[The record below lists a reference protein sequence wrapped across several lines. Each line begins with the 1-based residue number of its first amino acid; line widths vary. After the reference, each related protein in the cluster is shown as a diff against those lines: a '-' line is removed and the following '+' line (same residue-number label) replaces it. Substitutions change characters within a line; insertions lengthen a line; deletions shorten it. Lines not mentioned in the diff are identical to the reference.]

1 MAHFPVV
8 ILGEWKNRAGSTI
21 VTELDRNDYLISVD
35 DLERM
40 LGDSDLRLFE
50 TAANLEP
57 KRPGMERELG
67 RVAFDRGHIPGAQ
80 FLDLAGAAADTTS
93 GLEFTL
99 PAPAVL
105 EDLFRSLGVN
115 MDSRVVLYSSS
126 SVMWSTRAW
135 WLLHYLGHPRIAVLD
150 GGFAAW
156 CAGRRRVETAVPRF
170 PRGDFEARPRP
181 EVFADKQAV
190 ADAIGD
196 PAVCTVNSLGAALHR
211 GETRSSYARQGRI
224 AGSGNLPF
232 THLLTEGKF
241 KSADEMRE
249 ILAAAGM
256 LNADRVITY
265 CGAGIAATIDA
276 FACLLVGR
284 DQVAVYD
291 GSLSEWALD
300 PNAPM
305 ETGA

>member
-1 MAHFPVV
+1 MDSV
-8 ILGEWKNRAGSTI
+8 RS
-21 VTELDRNDYLISVD
+21 DYLISVD
-35 DLERM
+35 DLERA
-40 LGDSDLRLFE
+40 LGDADLRVFE

-57 KRPGMERELG
+57 KGPGMERELG

-80 FLDLAGAAADTTS
+80 FLDLAGDAADTTS

-99 PAPAVL
+99 PEPAVL
-105 EDLFRSLGVN
+105 EDLFRRLGIN

-126 SVMWSTRAW
+126 NVMWSTRAW
-135 WLLHYLGHPRIAVLD
+135 WLLYYLGFERMSVLD
-150 GGFAAW
+150 GGFDAWRAAG
-156 CAGRRRVETAVPRF
+156 GRAETAVPRY
-170 PRGDFEARPRP
+170 PRGDFKARPRP

-196 PAVCTVNSLGAALHR
+196 PSICTVNSLGAATHR

-232 THLLTEGKF
+232 SELLTEGRF
-241 KSADEMRE
+241 KSPEEMRE
-249 ILAAAGM
+249 VLAASGM
-256 LNADRVITY
+256 LDADRVITY

-276 FACLLVGR
+276 FACILAGQDR
-284 DQVAVYD
+284 VAVYD

-300 PNAPM
+300 PGAPM
-305 ETGA
+305 ETGD

>member
-1 MAHFPVV
+1 MDSV
-8 ILGEWKNRAGSTI
+8 R
-21 VTELDRNDYLISVD
+21 DDYLISAD
-35 DLERM
+35 DLERA
-40 LGDSDLRLFE
+40 LGDPDLRLFE

-57 KRPGMERELG
+57 KGPGMERELG

-80 FLDLAGAAADTTS
+80 FLDLAGDAADTTS

-99 PAPAVL
+99 PEPAVL
-105 EDLFRSLGVN
+105 EELFRHLGIG

-135 WLLHYLGHPRIAVLD
+135 WLLHYLGHPRITVLD
-150 GGFAAW
+150 GGFDAW
-156 CAGRRRVETAVPRF
+156 CAGGRPVVTAVPSF
-170 PRGDFEARPRP
+170 PRGDFKARSRP
-181 EVFADKQAV
+181 ELFADKQAV

-196 PAVCTVNSLGAALHR
+196 PSVCTVNSLGAAMHR

-232 THLLTEGKF
+232 SELLAEGRF
-241 KSADEMRE
+241 KSTDEMRA
-249 ILAAAGM
+249 ILAASGM
-256 LNADRVITY
+256 LDADRVITY

-276 FACLLVGR
+276 FACVLVGQDR
-284 DQVAVYD
+284 VAVYD

-300 PNAPM
+300 PDAPM
-305 ETGA
+305 ETGAGG

>member
-1 MAHFPVV
+1 MESV
-8 ILGEWKNRAGSTI
+8 LS
-21 VTELDRNDYLISVD
+21 DYLISVD
-35 DLERM
+35 DLERA
-40 LGDSDLRLFE
+40 LGDPDLRLFE

-57 KRPGMERELG
+57 KGPGMERELG
-67 RVAFDRGHIPGAQ
+67 WIAFDRGHIPGAQ
-80 FLDLAGAAADTTS
+80 FLDLAGDAADTTS

-99 PAPAVL
+99 PEPAVL
-105 EDLFRSLGVN
+105 EELFRSLGVH

-135 WLLHYLGHPRIAVLD
+135 WLLHYLGYTRMSVLD
-150 GGFAAW
+150 GGFDAW
-156 CAGRRRVETAVPRF
+156 RAGGRPVETAVPRF

-181 EVFADKQAV
+181 DVFADKQAV

-196 PAVCTVNSLGAALHR
+196 PAVCTVNSLGAAMHR

-232 THLLTEGKF
+232 SELLTEGRF
-241 KSADEMRE
+241 KSTAEMRKV
-249 ILAAAGM
+249 LAASGM
-256 LNADRVITY
+256 LDADRVITY

-276 FACLLVGR
+276 FACVLAGQDR
-284 DQVAVYD
+284 VAVYD

-300 PNAPM
+300 PDAPM
-305 ETGA
+305 ETGSS

>member
-1 MAHFPVV
+1 MM
-8 ILGEWKNRAGSTI
+8 GS
-21 VTELDRNDYLISVD
+21 VTSDYLVSADDLDRA
-35 DLERM
+35 
-40 LGDSDLRLFE
+40 LGDPDLRLFE

-57 KRPGMERELG
+57 KGPGMERELG
-67 RVAFDRGHIPGAQ
+67 RVAFDRRHIPGAQ
-80 FLDLAGAAADTTS
+80 FLDLAGDAADTAS

-99 PAPAVL
+99 PEPAAL
-105 EDLFRSLGVN
+105 EELFRRLGVN

-135 WLLHYLGHPRIAVLD
+135 WLLHYLGFERMSVLD
-150 GGFAAW
+150 GGFDAW
-156 CAGRRRVETAVPRF
+156 RGGGRPVERVVPRF

-196 PAVCTVNSLGAALHR
+196 SAVRTVNSLGAAMHR

-232 THLLTEGKF
+232 SELLTEGRF
-241 KSADEMRE
+241 KSTDEMRAV
-249 ILAAAGM
+249 LAASGM
-256 LNADRVITY
+256 LDADRVITY

-276 FACLLVGR
+276 FACVLVGQDR
-284 DQVAVYD
+284 VAVYD

-305 ETGA
+305 ETGASG

>member
-1 MAHFPVV
+1 MV
-8 ILGEWKNRAGSTI
+8 ILGKLGGSDGGNI
-21 VTELDRNDYLISVD
+21 VKELDRNDYLISVD
-35 DLERM
+35 DLERI
-40 LGDSDLRLFE
+40 LGDPDLRLFE

-57 KRPGMERELG
+57 KGPDMERELG

-80 FLDLAGAAADTTS
+80 FLDLAGDAADTTS

-99 PAPAVL
+99 PEPAVL
-105 EDLFRSLGVN
+105 EELFRRIGIN

-126 SVMWSTRAW
+126 NVMWSTRAW

-150 GGFAAW
+150 GGFDAW
-156 CAGRRRVETAVPRF
+156 CADGRAVDTAVPRL
-170 PRGDFEARPRP
+170 PRGDFAARPRP
-181 EVFADKQAV
+181 QVFADKQAV

-196 PAVCTVNSLGAALHR
+196 PSVCTVNSLGAATHR
-211 GETRSSYARQGRI
+211 GEARSSYARQGRI

-232 THLLTEGKF
+232 SELLSEGRF
-241 KSADEMRE
+241 KSTDEMRE
-249 ILAAAGM
+249 VLAASGM
-256 LNADRVITY
+256 LDAERVITY

-276 FACLLVGR
+276 FACVLVGQDR
-284 DQVAVYD
+284 VAVYD

-300 PNAPM
+300 PDAPM

>member
-1 MAHFPVV
+1 METV
-8 ILGEWKNRAGSTI
+8 RA
-21 VTELDRNDYLISVD
+21 NYLISVD
-35 DLERM
+35 GLQGI
-40 LGDSDLRLFE
+40 LGDPDLRLFE

-57 KRPGMERELG
+57 KGPGMERELG

-80 FLDLAGAAADTTS
+80 FLDLADAASDTTT
-93 GLEFTL
+93 GLDFTL

-105 EDLFRSLGVN
+105 EGLFRDLGIRN
-115 MDSRVVLYSSS
+115 DSRVVLYSSS

-135 WLLHYLGHPRIAVLD
+135 WLLHFLGHPRIAVLD
-150 GGFAAW
+150 GGFDAW
-156 CAGRRRVETAVPRF
+156 RAGGGGVETAVPSF

-196 PAVCTVNSLGAALHR
+196 PAVCTVNTLGAAMHR
-211 GETRSSYARQGRI
+211 GEARSSYARQGHI

-232 THLLTEGKF
+232 SELLTEGRF
-241 KSADEMRE
+241 KPAEEMRE
-249 ILAAAGM
+249 VLAASGM
-256 LNADRVITY
+256 LDADRVITY

-276 FACLLVGR
+276 FACLLAGQDR
-284 DQVAVYD
+284 VAVYD

-300 PNAPM
+300 PDAPM
-305 ETGA
+305 ETGTGG

>member
-1 MAHFPVV
+1 MESA
-8 ILGEWKNRAGSTI
+8 
-21 VTELDRNDYLISVD
+21 RNGYLISVD
-35 DLERM
+35 DLERI
-40 LGDSDLRLFE
+40 LGEPDLRIFE

-67 RVAFDRGHIPGAQ
+67 RPAFDRGHIPGAQ
-80 FLDLAGAAADTTS
+80 FLDLAGDAADTTS

-99 PAPAVL
+99 PEPAAL
-105 EDLFRSLGVN
+105 EQLFRGLGIN

-135 WLLHYLGHPRIAVLD
+135 WLLHYLGFERMSVLD
-150 GGFAAW
+150 GGFGAW
-156 CAGRRRVETAVPRF
+156 CDGDRPVETAVPRF
-170 PRGDFEARPRP
+170 PRGDFEAHPRP

-190 ADAIGD
+190 AAAIGD
-196 PAVCTVNSLGAALHR
+196 PSVCTVNSLGAAMHR
-211 GETRSSYARQGRI
+211 GERRSSYARQGRI

-232 THLLTEGKF
+232 SELLAEGRF
-241 KSADEMRE
+241 RSTDEMRDV
-249 ILAAAGM
+249 LAASGM
-256 LNADRVITY
+256 LDADRVITY

-276 FACLLVGR
+276 FACVLVGQDR
-284 DQVAVYD
+284 VAVYD

-305 ETGA
+305 ETGAGG

>member
-1 MAHFPVV
+1 M
-8 ILGEWKNRAGSTI
+8 
-21 VTELDRNDYLISVD
+21 TELDRSDYLISAD
-35 DLERM
+35 ELERI
-40 LGDSDLRLFE
+40 LGDPDLRLFE

-57 KRPGMERELG
+57 KGPGMERELG

-99 PAPAVL
+99 PTPTVL
-105 EDLFRSLGVN
+105 EDLFRDLGIN

-135 WLLHYLGHPRIAVLD
+135 WLLHYLGYERMSVLD
-150 GGFAAW
+150 GGFDAW
-156 CAGRRRVETAVPRF
+156 CTGGRSVATGVPSF
-170 PRGDFEARPRP
+170 PGGDFEARVRP
-181 EVFADKQAV
+181 EVFADKQVV

-196 PAVCTVNSLGAALHR
+196 PAVCTVNSLGAAMHR
-211 GETRSSYARQGRI
+211 GESRSNYARQGRI

-232 THLLTEGKF
+232 IDLLTEGKF

-249 ILAAAGM
+249 VLAAAGM
-256 LNADRVITY
+256 LDADRVITY

-276 FACLLVGR
+276 FACLLVGQDR
-284 DQVAVYD
+284 VAVYD

>member
-1 MAHFPVV
+1 MESV
-8 ILGEWKNRAGSTI
+8 LS
-21 VTELDRNDYLISVD
+21 DYLISVD
-35 DLERM
+35 ELERA
-40 LGDSDLRLFE
+40 LGDPDLRVFE

-57 KRPGMERELG
+57 RGPGMERELG

-80 FLDLAGAAADTTS
+80 FLDLASDAADTTS

-99 PAPAVL
+99 PEPAAL
-105 EDLFRSLGVN
+105 EELFRRLGIN

-135 WLLHYLGHPRIAVLD
+135 WLLHYLGYERMSVLD
-150 GGFAAW
+150 GGFGAW
-156 CAGRRRVETAVPRF
+156 CAGGRPVETAVPRF

-181 EVFADKQAV
+181 DVFADKRTV

-196 PAVCTVNSLGAALHR
+196 PSVCTVNSLGAAMHR
-211 GETRSSYARQGRI
+211 GETRSSYARQGCI

-232 THLLTEGKF
+232 NELLTEGRF
-241 KSADEMRE
+241 KSTDEMRE
-249 ILAAAGM
+249 VLEASGM
-256 LNADRVITY
+256 LDADRVITY

-276 FACLLVGR
+276 FACILVGR
-284 DQVAVYD
+284 DRVAVYD

-300 PNAPM
+300 PDAPM
-305 ETGA
+305 ETGG

>member
-1 MAHFPVV
+1 MKE
-8 ILGEWKNRAGSTI
+8 LNRS
-21 VTELDRNDYLISVD
+21 DYLISVD
-35 DLERM
+35 DLERI
-40 LGDSDLRLFE
+40 LGDPDLRLFE

-57 KRPGMERELG
+57 KGPDMERELG

-80 FLDLAGAAADTTS
+80 FLDLAGDAADTTS

-99 PAPAVL
+99 PEPAVL
-105 EDLFRSLGVN
+105 EELFRRLGIN

-126 SVMWSTRAW
+126 NVMWSTRAW

-150 GGFAAW
+150 GGFDAW
-156 CAGRRRVETAVPRF
+156 CAGGRPVDTAVPSF
-170 PRGDFEARPRP
+170 SRGDFVARPRP
-181 EVFADKQAV
+181 DVFADKQAV

-196 PAVCTVNSLGAALHR
+196 PSVCTVNSLGAATHR
-211 GETRSSYARQGRI
+211 GEARSSYARQGRI

-232 THLLTEGKF
+232 SALLSEGRF
-241 KSADEMRE
+241 KSTDEMRE
-249 ILAAAGM
+249 VLGASGM
-256 LNADRVITY
+256 LDAERVITY

-276 FACLLVGR
+276 FACVLVGQDR
-284 DQVAVYD
+284 VAVYD

-300 PNAPM
+300 PDAPM